1 MPSGP
6 FVHLAGPGP
15 LLGIEIHSHTRQ
27 LVWMSYSRDIESED
41 RAPAVYATQMALKF
55 RYGSYPATSVTRQK
69 LRLCA
74 LLDHLRYRRSPAYH
88 ILLERGNHFSLVR
101 RMAQVAA

>member
-6 FVHLAGPGP
+6 FVHLVGPGP

-27 LVWMSYSRDIESED
+27 PVWISYSRDTESED
-41 RAPAVYATQMALKF
+41 RAPAMYATRMAPKF
-55 RYGSYPATSVTRQK
+55 RYGWYPATSVTMQK

-74 LLDHLRYRRSPAYH
+74 LLDHLRYRRYRAYH
-88 ILLERGNHFSLVR
+88 TQQERGNHFSLVR
-101 RMAQVAA
+101 RVVQVAA